1 MDDPT
6 PRSKKDRETE
16 CVYGA
21 LVPKRGPLSFSG
33 SSETVAN
40 RSCSRSR
47 HTFCI
52 HLNLRNRSHRFHPPQ
67 HRNPRLPE
75 HVLDFG
81 FL

>member
-33 SSETVAN
+33 PSESVAN
-40 RSCSRSR
+40 RSCSRSG
-47 HTFCI
+47 HTFCT

-75 HVLDFG
+75 HVLNFG

>member
-1 MDDPT
+1 M
-6 PRSKKDRETE
+6 
-16 CVYGA
+16 G
-21 LVPKRGPLSFSG
+21 LSFQNEGPSPFLIQAKVRQAGPAKRSG
-33 SSETVAN
+33 
-40 RSCSRSR
+40 
-47 HTFCI
+47 HTFCT